1 MDTKPFLSFILN
13 NHNLDKEDIRVLK
26 RKIADLR
33 ARDVEESL
41 EALKGHE
48 ARLQEMLQLGTK
60 ENGQ

>member
-1 MDTKPFLSFILN
+1 
-13 NHNLDKEDIRVLK
+13 VLK

-48 ARLQEMLQLGTK
+48 KRLEEMLQLGTK
-60 ENGQ
+60 